1 MTIEA
6 TSQAIDLPPDP
17 ECLMMD
23 AIPNADQSLL
33 EHLQVNNSPI
43 AAWSSYYIRLGLTLS
58 RLTEGTPSTDGL
70 TLNLAIS
77 TPTRAYASTF
87 INLGIQIGLRRK
99 IITSFNKDTYFS
111 DIKATPENSELRYYE
126 KPHLNCNSRKRIF
139 IGTETDDQ
147 LGELLLLQDKRNPNT
162 IDKVNA
168 ARSYCV
174 LRDEQRGIKSL
185 KSIMAFLEVIAG
197 SSNIQEAVAYTFNTR
212 ANVAIIGKINTLTE
226 ESNLSIGI
234 QKDNINTDLLLQEL
248 TRTGTQTLLLSSM
261 RDESIDQLNKLQ
273 PPIVVY
279 ESVSAANK
287 YKDAYSPKIRVH
299 LVDRSSA
306 SSRDYRACIEEYYLC
321 REQLVAPKITT
332 TFPGLETLTFYSD

>member
-1 MTIEA
+1 
-6 TSQAIDLPPDP
+6 
-17 ECLMMD
+17 MMD
-23 AIPNADQSLL
+23 AIPHADQSSL

-43 AAWSSYYIRLGLTLS
+43 TAWSSYYIRLGLTLS

-87 INLGIQIGLRRK
+87 INLGIQIGLRRE

-126 KPHLNCNSRKRIF
+126 KPQLNGNSRKRIF
-139 IGTETDDQ
+139 RGTEMDER
-147 LGELLLLQDKRNPNT
+147 GVEWLLLQDKRNSSI
-162 IDKVNA
+162 IDRVNA
-168 ARSYCV
+168 SRSYCV
-174 LRDEQRGIKSL
+174 LRDEQKGIKSL
-185 KSIMAFLEVIAG
+185 KSIMSFLEAIE
-197 SSNIQEAVAYTFNTR
+197 SPSNIQEAVAYTFNTR
-212 ANVAIIGKINTLTE
+212 ANVAIIGTINTLTE

-234 QKDNINTDLLLQEL
+234 QKDDINTELLLQDL

-261 RDESIDQLNKLQ
+261 RDESINQLNELE

-287 YKDAYSPKIRVH
+287 YKDAYSPKIRIH
-299 LVDRSSA
+299 LVDRSIP